1 MAAAPVSAPSG
12 SSRLGPLWVRILIA
26 VAIVALFA
34 AFSTEDGRDAMRHF
48 LRLLVRNL
56 LR

>member
-1 MAAAPVSAPSG
+1 MSAPSG

-26 VAIVALFA
+26 IAIVALFA
-34 AFSTEDGRDAMRHF
+34 AFSTEGGRDALRHF
-48 LRLLVRNL
+48 VRLLVRNL